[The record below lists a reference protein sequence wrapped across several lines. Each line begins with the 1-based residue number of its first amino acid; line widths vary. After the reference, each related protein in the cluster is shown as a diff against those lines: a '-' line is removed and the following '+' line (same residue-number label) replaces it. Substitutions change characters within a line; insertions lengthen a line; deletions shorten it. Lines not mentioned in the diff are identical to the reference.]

1 MENIGRGKSAR
12 GVLGQGSQGF
22 QTVPGP
28 VCCILKNEDVA
39 IAKPSFMFHVVTVLR
54 KEVQR
59 VQTVKEI

>member
-1 MENIGRGKSAR
+1 MENTGRGKSAR

-28 VCCILKNEDVA
+28 VCCILKNEDAA
-39 IAKPSFMFHVVTVLR
+39 IAKPFMFHAVTVLR

-59 VQTVKEI
+59 VQPVKEI